1 MTWDIT
7 IEDPKYYTK
16 PIKNSRTFVLMEKGE
31 LFEYS
36 CSENNRCQ
44 GGKCE
49 EADVQ
54 KTK

>member
-1 MTWDIT
+1 
-7 IEDPKYYTK
+7 
-16 PIKNSRTFVLMEKGE
+16 MEKGE